1 MSSHLVS
8 CRLFE
13 FLCLIKTSTVMEL
26 VQIDIKPSPKKVA
39 KAGEIGEI
47 QAKKDVHSLQ
57 VFHDSAVNKLAGSQ
71 KEALMSL
78 VSSMQPFVIA
88 LHKYLT
94 HKPPSGQDPKKVFK
108 LDLVGE
114 LPSDSVEEHI
124 AATKSVADR
133 ASQMQRCLKKYGGG
147 EAMEFL
153 GGKDLTKVE
162 KVDVDSVCLAS
173 QKKQEREEK
182 QKQT

>member
-1 MSSHLVS
+1 
-8 CRLFE
+8 
-13 FLCLIKTSTVMEL
+13 MEL
-26 VQIDIKPSPKKVA
+26 VQIDIKPSQKKVA
-39 KAGEIGEI
+39 KVGEIH
-47 QAKKDVHSLQ
+47 AKKDVHPLQ
-57 VFHDSAVNKLAGSQ
+57 AFHDTAVNKLAGAQ

-78 VSSMQPFVIA
+78 VSSMHSFVIA

-94 HKPPSGQDPKKVFK
+94 HKPTSGQDPKKVFK

-173 QKKQEREEK
+173 QKKQER
-182 QKQT
+182 